1 MPCSRVGGRTLPW
14 GWAHDVQ
21 AVRVTHGIRV
31 PPAKLVAQAQGAGH
45 VGGAKRH
52 LTLISR
58 RVHATVRSHP
68 WCSTPVA
75 SAAPAARPQPLRATC
90 FDRFTQA

>member
-1 MPCSRVGGRTLPW
+1 MPCRLEGGRTLPW

-21 AVRVTHGIRV
+21 AVGVTHGIRV
-31 PPAKLVAQAQGAGH
+31 PPAKLVAQAQSAGY

-68 WCSTPVA
+68 WCSTSRGLGCP
-75 SAAPAARPQPLRATC
+75 SGTATAIAC
-90 FDRFTQA
+90 NMF